1 MSASTPPPHFGSHSD
16 SLFRLLERPL
26 LESDVR
32 ASTEDAASPAETGER
47 GRIGVVLFGL
57 GNESLALPAS
67 VVRRVTA
74 FAQPVRIPHRSG
86 GVLRGVCNVRGELVL
101 CADLRR
107 LLGMPAREDA
117 NTEPLRT
124 MVIGPASA
132 AWAFEVDAL
141 HGIGRVDPSA
151 LASAPLTVEHAL
163 GAFVAGLAEVDN
175 RPVTVLDGERI
186 LAGFK
191 AALA

>member
-1 MSASTPPPHFGSHSD
+1 MSVHSSQSGNSGALARLLDRPLIESDLHASTD
-16 SLFRLLERPL
+16 
-26 LESDVR
+26 
-32 ASTEDAASPAETGER
+32 DAAQPAETGER
-47 GRIGVVLFGL
+47 GRIGIALFGL
-57 GNESLALPAS
+57 GSESLALPAS
-67 VVRRVTA
+67 VVRRVTP
-74 FAQPVRIPHRSG
+74 FAPPVRIPHRSS
-86 GVLRGVCNVRGELVL
+86 GVLRGVCNVRGDLVL

-107 LLGMPAREDA
+107 LLGMAARAEETTDA
-117 NTEPLRT
+117 LRT

-141 HGIGRVDPSA
+141 HGIGRIDPGA

-163 GAFVAGLAEVDN
+163 GAFVLGLAEVEH
-175 RPVTVLDGERI
+175 RPVTVLDGERV